1 MTSHRIAR
9 CVKGTLVAAL
19 AACVCHRIWRH
30 LVEWSDGISAAH
42 SGEFAAG
49 FYEGLLAAVVGL
61 LSMPVLLWAAMRLL
75 RERGN
80 HALVMGGLVAWWLIG
95 AEIVERSPGA
105 VATGL
110 YIALFAVIGGVLSL
124 AEVPHDRAAGPH
136 GHP

>member
-19 AACVCHRIWRH
+19 AACVCRRIWAH

-49 FYEGLLAAVVGL
+49 FYEGLLTSVVGL
-61 LSMPVLLWAAMRLL
+61 LSVPVLLWVAMRLL

-80 HALVMGGLVAWWLIG
+80 HALVVGGLVAWWLIG
-95 AEIVERSPGA
+95 GEIVEHSPGA

-124 AEVPHDRAAGPH
+124 AEVPAGRAAGSH
-136 GHP
+136 GRP